1 MIQRIMIIAGEASGD
16 LHGSG
21 LVRELKRLRS
31 SLDIY
36 GVGGEKMKREGAELI
51 YHINELGF
59 MGFVEVLKHLPF
71 IKAMEHTLGQIVKFK
86 RPDVLVLIDYPGFNI
101 RFARIAKRYGVPIVY
116 YISPQVWAWNRSRV
130 KKMRAL
136 IDTMLVIFPFEV
148 DFYRSEGMDVEFV
161 GHPLLEVLKSGLDR
175 KNLCKRLGLDEK
187 KKILALFP
195 GSRKQEIE
203 YIFPEML
210 AAARLIASVRE
221 LEIVVGVAP
230 TIDEQFF
237 RTLYNLHDVH
247 LVTGMIYEVMANADF
262 AFVTSGTATLETA
275 CFGTPMFVVY
285 KTSWPTYLIGR
296 ALVRIGSIGLVNI
309 VAGRRI
315 VPEFIQH
322 QVSARKLA
330 REALKLLDD
339 EKQLEEM
346 KARLL
351 KVKDLLGTPGASRRA
366 AERILKLEER
376 GGTSPEL
383 PRTMNIGISRPHG
396 GK

>member
-1 MIQRIMIIAGEASGD
+1 VIQRIMIIAGEASGD

-21 LVRELKRLRS
+21 VVRELKHLRP
-31 SLDIY
+31 SLDVY
-36 GVGGEKMKREGAELI
+36 GVGGEKMKREGVELI

-71 IKAMEHTLGQIVKFK
+71 IKAMEHTLEQIVKFK
-86 RPDVLVLIDYPGFNI
+86 RPDVLVLIDYPGFNM
-101 RFARIAKRYGVPIVY
+101 RFARIAKRYGVRIVY

-136 IDTMLVIFPFEV
+136 IDKMLVILPFEA
-148 DFYRSEGMDVEFV
+148 DLYRAEGIDAEFV
-161 GHPLLEVLKSGLDR
+161 GHPLLEVLDAELDR
-175 KNLCKRLGLDEK
+175 KNFCRRFGLEEE

-210 AAARLIASVRE
+210 AAARHIASVHNV
-221 LEIVVGVAP
+221 EIVVGVAP
-230 TIDEQFF
+230 TLDEQYF
-237 RTLYNLHDVH
+237 RTLYSLQGVH
-247 LVTGMIYEVMANADF
+247 LVKGLIYEVMAHADF

-275 CFGTPMFVVY
+275 CFGTPMFVLY
-285 KTSWPTYLIGR
+285 RTSWLTYLIGR
-296 ALVRIGSIGLVNI
+296 ALVKIKTIGLVNI

-322 QVSARKLA
+322 RVSARKLA

-339 EKQLEEM
+339 EKRLGEM
-346 KARLL
+346 KARLFS
-351 KVKDLLGTPGASRRA
+351 VKDLLGTPGASRRA
-366 AERILKLEER
+366 AEWILKMEER
-376 GGTSPEL
+376 AGTSL
-383 PRTMNIGISRPHG
+383 
-396 GK
+396 